1 MSCSFSCV
9 YAFLGFIRV
18 LITTY
23 KNINEFASGPHFNFT
38 FLKGKYSQILK
49 KTVYLDFIRQI
60 WKNTVHP
67 LACDES
73 GILRNILGPDRVKK
87 HGDNGDHILL
97 CTGHYHF
104 TDCLNLIKS
113 VPLRLWEMSHWIIT
127 MVYKLTSVLAE
138 KYFAVLIN
146 ETECLPHESLWELS
160 HMCKSFK
167 TLPSAVKH

>member
-1 MSCSFSCV
+1 MSLHQGLILTSLSLKANIVKFWKRLYIWISS
-9 YAFLGFIRV
+9 YKFERIRFI
-18 LITTY
+18 
-23 KNINEFASGPHFNFT
+23 
-38 FLKGKYSQILK
+38 
-49 KTVYLDFIRQI
+49 
-60 WKNTVHP
+60 P

-73 GILRNILGPDRVKK
+73 GILRNILGPDRVKE

-113 VPLRLWEMSHWIIT
+113 VPLCLWEMSHWIIT

-167 TLPSAVKH
+167 TLPSAVQQKV